1 MKKYYCDRCG
11 EEIKG
16 KRLKMFSSDDKTS
29 EMYIRR
35 KLVGLMTPLADMDFC
50 EECRTEIVD
59 FALNKKT
66 CDECVQQ
73 MMDENAMLRAP
84 DEESGPGAQREPEP
98 DEIDWNAALNRMEQC
113 RFSTKVLI
121 PAEKIQEIER
131 IILEECRYESG
142 QYIIP
147 AQPVDSDLISKYR
160 KAIEKYGVPKQC
172 VNIPVTSSS
181 DQSEGT

>member
-1 MKKYYCDRCG
+1 MKKFYCDRCG

-50 EECRTEIVD
+50 EECLTEIVD

-73 MMDENAMLRAP
+73 MMDESAVLRELY
-84 DEESGPGAQREPEP
+84 EETGPSTQVEP
-98 DEIDWNAALNRMEQC
+98 DPDGLDWNTALNRMEQ
-113 RFSTKVLI
+113 LNH
-121 PAEKIQEIER
+121 
-131 IILEECRYESG
+131 
-142 QYIIP
+142 
-147 AQPVDSDLISKYR
+147 SDGNPS
-160 KAIEKYGVPKQC
+160 
-172 VNIPVTSSS
+172 
-181 DQSEGT
+181 